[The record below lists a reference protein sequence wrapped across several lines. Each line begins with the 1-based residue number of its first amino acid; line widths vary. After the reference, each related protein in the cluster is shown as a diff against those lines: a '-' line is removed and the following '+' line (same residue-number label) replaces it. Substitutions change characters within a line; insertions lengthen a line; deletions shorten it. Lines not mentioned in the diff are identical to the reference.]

1 MADLM
6 TFPNTWEEYERFY
19 GFTDTEEIYTNGARL
34 IPSFRVEQWLEHIA
48 HIAQSEVAK
57 DTNVPSTDCISRQQ
71 AIEGADKI
79 IERDTSGNNDV
90 VKAMQAWKEW
100 IMGLPSA
107 QPEQTDCDY
116 CHENFDGYVRPI
128 EKNSHAFIYFGMN
141 GWELNLRAKGWR
153 GSAKIMYCPMCGRR
167 LERG

>member
-1 MADLM
+1 MAELEPCPFCGRTPTVDDCGDHRYFVRCKCGIVQDKLY
-6 TFPNTWEEYERFY
+6 TQKCDAIRRWNTRKI
-19 GFTDTEEIYTNGARL
+19 D
-34 IPSFRVEQWLEHIA
+34 
-48 HIAQSEVAK
+48 K
-57 DTNVPSTDCISRQQ
+57 DTNVPSTDCISRRE

-100 IMGLPSA
+100 IMALPSA